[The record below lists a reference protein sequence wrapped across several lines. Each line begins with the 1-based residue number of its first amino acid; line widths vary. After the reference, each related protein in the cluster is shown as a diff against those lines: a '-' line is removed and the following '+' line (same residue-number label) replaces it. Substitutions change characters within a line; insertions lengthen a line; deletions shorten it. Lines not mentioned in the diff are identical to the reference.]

1 MAIGR
6 TAGRRGCTGRAWGL
20 IARGAEGSLRLVKR
34 QPELLVAQ
42 HEHWQDTY
50 RAHPV
55 LYGTRPSE
63 PGVYAA
69 EVFNADGAAGAGVG
83 GRSWA

>member
-1 MAIGR
+1 VGPK
-6 TAGRRGCTGRAWGL
+6 
-20 IARGAEGSLRLVKR
+20 GSLRLVKR

-69 EVFNADGAAGAGVG
+69 EVFNADGVQRVLELAAGHGRDTLYFAG
-83 GRSWA
+83 